1 MSICLSCNKP
11 LSEEEQNLV
20 YEWGEEIELC
30 ELCLE
35 DSEVECILNRHDL
48 EGQLFHVVP
57 TTNKIKENYV

>member
-11 LSEEEQNLV
+11 LTEEEQNLV
-20 YEWGEEIELC
+20 YEWGEEIELG

-48 EGQLFHVVP
+48 EG
-57 TTNKIKENYV
+57 